1 MDEMLGQAARP
12 AGRADLLLPA
22 SGSTPLR
29 AIPAC
34 AIDQPPRLLV
44 AEAGG
49 Q

>member
-1 MDEMLGQAARP
+1 MLGPPRP
-12 AGRADLLLPA
+12 AGRADLLHPA
-22 SGSTPLR
+22 SGSTPF
-29 AIPAC
+29 ASHPAC